1 MVEMDI
7 GWALKRTRKRKKKED
22 EGRRKKKRR
31 KRRKRKKR
39 KETQKQKKSF
49 PSDSP
54 MSQKK
59 RSGRNQGPFSQGQMG
74 THMQKNEV
82 GPPPHTI
89 HKS

>member
-7 GWALKRTRKRKKKED
+7 GWALKRTRKRNKKED
-22 EGRRKKKRR
+22 EGRRKK

-59 RSGRNQGPFSQGQMG
+59 RSSRNQGPFSQGQMG

-89 HKS
+89 YKS

>member
-31 KRRKRKKR
+31 KRKKR
-39 KETQKQKKSF
+39 KETQKQKKKSL

-59 RSGRNQGPFSQGQMG
+59 RPSRNQGPFSQGQMG

-89 HKS
+89 YKS